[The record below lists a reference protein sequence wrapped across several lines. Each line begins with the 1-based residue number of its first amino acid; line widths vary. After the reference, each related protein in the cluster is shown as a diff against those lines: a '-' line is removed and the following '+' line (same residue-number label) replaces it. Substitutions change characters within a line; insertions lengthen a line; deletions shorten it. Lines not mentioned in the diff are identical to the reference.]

1 MSITTR
7 PSAAFPCAAR
17 RPRRSVV
24 TLLAAVTLILAACG
38 DDDPAAD
45 ATTASE
51 EASGSA
57 SAPTDEAAA
66 PAAEE
71 STDTTSAPTET
82 TTAAEAPADSFDPIE
97 VDHFNGTTLIEAP
110 AERAMSVSGQGD
122 LEWMVALGV
131 EPLAYGTRGEGEWPL
146 TGYHEPLPTS
156 VTYVDF
162 IGGAVPIE
170 AIAELQPDL
179 LTGFGFLFDR
189 DNNFELLSEIAPVVG
204 YDTADDFR
212 AVGTLMADALGLPEE
227 GAALIAELEVEL
239 QAVRDALGD
248 VSNVSLSLVSG
259 GEDGSVRV
267 LSPTFNA
274 ASFYYDDVGFAVTSV
289 FDDLGL
295 DTDNDQSI
303 SAELASAIA
312 VDDVLVCLTFD
323 EFTEDFC
330 AGLPDDELI
339 GLPDEAIV
347 VTTTFSQVIN
357 VLAPGGLRASFDL
370 ITDEIAP
377 QLADR

>member
-1 MSITTR
+1 MPTAAMPMLGAETSRWGRPLTARERHIIEDITR
-7 PSAAFPCAAR
+7 REFIVGGAAAGVLVLGGC
-17 RPRRSVV
+17 S
-24 TLLAAVTLILAACG
+24 
-38 DDDPAAD
+38 DDGGSSPAAD
-45 ATTASE
+45 T
-51 EASGSA
+51 EADFPRTVEHIGG
-57 SAPTDEAAA
+57 
-66 PAAEE
+66 
-71 STDTTSAPTET
+71 T
-82 TTAAEAPADSFDPIE
+82 TTVPAKPERVVCISGEYELEA
-97 VDHFNGTTLIEAP
+97 
-110 AERAMSVSGQGD
+110 
-122 LEWMVALGV
+122 MVALGA
-131 EPLAYGTRGEGEWPL
+131 P
-146 TGYHEPLPTS
+146 
-156 VTYVDF
+156 
-162 IGGAVPIE
+162 IGVAIIADRDMNTPWYADLDLSAFGQFAGQNLE

-179 LTGFGFLFDR
+179 LAGFGFLFDR

-212 AVGTLMADALGLPEE
+212 AVGTLMAGALGLPEE
-227 GAALIAELEVEL
+227 GAARIAELEVEL